1 VHPNAACEGDHRL
14 QVMQYGGWSAG
25 EATSRRGSS
34 DCSLGERGGFGG
46 AIGRR
51 RAGVP
56 TRDHQPNQGDAD
68 ARDHQSRDLR
78 LIA

>member
-1 VHPNAACEGDHRL
+1 MRPAKAITL
-14 QVMQYGGWSAG
+14 QRDAVRRTVG
-25 EATSRRGSS
+25 RRG
-34 DCSLGERGGFGG
+34 DLEARQLRLLPGEHGGFGG

-56 TRDHQPNQGDAD
+56 TRDHKSNQGGAD